1 MVIVKMNNTTV
12 ECSIAA
18 SELREIG
25 LTPEAIVNGEK
36 KSVPFMAQLNREVG
50 EQLGYNPETE
60 VLMMSK
66 NMMMDG
72 SVRIFA
78 IKMSNEDIQKSAD
91 RIRGSAE
98 AILREMTQERVNAIK
113 EKAGVE
119 KGQALNEMISHVS
132 ELIEQ
137 IYDQDEME
145 EPQIE
150 AMAKPLVNK
159 EKQLTDIPGTTENL
173 EAHLAAIDEQL
184 RNPGLSDDDIN
195 RLLDERTSIMKEL
208 EI

>member
-25 LTPEAIVNGEK
+25 LTPEAIMNGEK

-50 EQLGYNPETE
+50 EQLGFNPETE

-66 NMMMDG
+66 NMMVDG

-98 AILREMTQERVNAIK
+98 AILKEMTQERVDAIK
-113 EKAGVE
+113 QKMSAGGLPVPPQNIQVE
-119 KGQALNEMISHVS
+119 PDNPSPSNSAPKVIVV
-132 ELIEQ
+132 EQ
-137 IYDQDEME
+137 TPEE
-145 EPQIE
+145 EPKDLSIE
-150 AMAKPLVNK
+150 SMYK
-159 EKQLTDIPGTTENL
+159 ERIIEVLKKYPRNRK
-173 EAHLAAIDEQL
+173 AAAEELGI
-184 RNPGLSDDDIN
+184 S
-195 RLLDERTSIMKEL
+195 ERTLYRKIKEYGIDL
-208 EI
+208 KKKKK